1 MTNFYD
7 DSKFGV
13 ITRKWF
19 GLTTKLGGD
28 KVVGT
33 GVFTIGSGATCVI
46 KIAKWYPR
54 GPIKLV
60 KAGVMVVATL
70 QKRVASNYELRH
82 RFLADG
88 ASGSVGITV
97 THDPGTATQVAPYT
111 ISSSVTLTRAKV
123 KAGAY
128 MVIKTAT
135 PQTDENT
142 RRTSSVLGS
151 LAYFVD
157 YVPMYDGS
165 KWNS

>member
-1 MTNFYD
+1 MPSTYD
-7 DSKFGV
+7 DAKYGV

-28 KVVGT
+28 RPVGT
-33 GVFTIGSGATCVI
+33 GVFTIGSGATCVS
-46 KIAKWYPR
+46 KVARWYPR
-54 GPIKLV
+54 GPIRLV

-70 QKRVASNYELRH
+70 QKRVASNTELRH
-82 RFLADG
+82 RFFADG
-88 ASGSVGITV
+88 ASASLGILV

-111 ISSSVTLTRAKV
+111 ISSSVTITRARV

-128 MVIKTAT
+128 MMIKTAT
-135 PQTDENT
+135 PQSDENS

-157 YVPMYDGS
+157 YEPYFDE
-165 KWNS
+165 KWKT